1 MNHAFPQLDYA
12 IPDSTYLAWIDLRKL
27 NIDDIKLQ
35 ENLIHEQGVA
45 IMPGYT
51 YGPEGNQF
59 LRLNIGCP
67 RSKVETGVNAIINAI
82 KALE

>member
-1 MNHAFPQLDYA
+1 MNKALLLCPV
-12 IPDSTYLAWIDLRKL
+12 I
-27 NIDDIKLQ
+27 
-35 ENLIHEQGVA
+35 
-45 IMPGYT
+45 
-51 YGPEGNQF
+51 PEGNQF

>member
-1 MNHAFPQLDYA
+1 
-12 IPDSTYLAWIDLRKL
+12 
-27 NIDDIKLQ
+27 LQ